1 MKDYRRLFFLFALIT
16 LSFFSDIYAQED
28 YLLVFRNVDKATFQL
43 PVKTP
48 RRSENSDEL
57 RTRIMDEMD
66 SCIIQKDTLTIYF
79 SFNGLT
85 VYLDTITSNFD
96 FGTIGMTNLKRNFSL
111 LIPSCSTVPCDSIN
125 IIVIESFLTR
135 YTFAKRGKGR
145 YLYIGASYIDIDLD
159 YIKKHQFKVEYIT
172 IRS

>member
-1 MKDYRRLFFLFALIT
+1 MARIMKDYRRLFFLFALIT

-96 FGTIGMTNLKRNFSL
+96 
-111 LIPSCSTVPCDSIN
+111 
-125 IIVIESFLTR
+125 
-135 YTFAKRGKGR
+135 
-145 YLYIGASYIDIDLD
+145 LD